1 MKKPVRRY
9 SKSALK
15 SAKMKANAFI
25 RTEGNIAS
33 KIDDLRK
40 EISDLEA
47 NGGQKHVVQIKTN
60 DLALLES
67 NVKRVMSSRVKAEA
81 KFQSYRKKNDDLD
94 RIS

>member
-33 KIDDLRK
+33 KIDGIRK

-47 NGGQKHVVQIKTN
+47 NGSTPHIVRIKAN
-60 DLALLES
+60 NLALLEG
-67 NVKRVMSSRVKAEA
+67 NAKRVKFSRVKAEA
-81 KFQSYRKKNDDLD
+81 KYQMYLDKNTALD
-94 RIS
+94 KIS